1 MLRLSCFVL
10 PAVLFRLAPK
20 TQTGFGVPTFIAA
33 TATAMVHKQRS
44 HPASLLLPVVLVLLL
59 LLLLYLVLESR
70 HRSRQLD
77 KVLQT
82 LSSPT
87 KNR

>member
-1 MLRLSCFVL
+1 
-10 PAVLFRLAPK
+10 
-20 TQTGFGVPTFIAA
+20 
-33 TATAMVHKQRS
+33 MVTKQRS
-44 HPASLLLPVVLVLLL
+44 HPLSPLLPIVLAVLL

-70 HRSRQLD
+70 QRSRQLD

-87 KNR
+87 KNN